1 MPGLVSAVTV
11 EDPYE
16 SRRSSSLA
24 SAPAAEPTPVEP
36 GIRGCLQAFQK
47 KYNVLFELVKA
58 WIIVGGYIV
67 VGILM
72 YIYALEEP
80 WTVVDTMYFS
90 VTTMSTVAPLVEK
103 LAAAR
108 RPQPPPAPPRRP
120 PTPRSR
126 SWWCRARHP
135 AAPPAPC
142 SAPHC
147 LGEGVAAQ
155 EQTATRSRGVAP
167 PDFADVA
174 ALPAFPQVGYGDLY
188 PTGPYSRASQRVPK
202 SVLLCSLRMGRAW
215 ALAWGEACGGGA
227 SFLLPP
233 PLFPSPPPASEP
245 PQPSSSTLA
254 APTPAP
260 VLPPPLV
267 RAIG

>member
-36 GIRGCLQAFQK
+36 GVRGCLQAFQK

-90 VTTMSTVAPLVEK
+90 VTTMSTVAPLVQK

-135 AAPPAPC
+135 AAPLAPA
-142 SAPHC
+142 APHTC
-147 LGEGVAAQ
+147 LGEG
-155 EQTATRSRGVAP
+155 
-167 PDFADVA
+167 
-174 ALPAFPQVGYGDLY
+174 
-188 PTGPYSRASQRVPK
+188 
-202 SVLLCSLRMGRAW
+202 
-215 ALAWGEACGGGA
+215 
-227 SFLLPP
+227 
-233 PLFPSPPPASEP
+233 
-245 PQPSSSTLA
+245 A
-254 APTPAP
+254 APRTKRHA
-260 VLPPPLV
+260 
-267 RAIG
+267 

>member
-135 AAPPAPC
+135 AAPLAPA
-142 SAPHC
+142 APHTG
-147 LGEGVAAQ
+147 LGEGVGPGANG
-155 EQTATRSRGVAP
+155 TRSRGVAP

-202 SVLLCSLRMGRAW
+202 SVLLCLLRLGRAW

-227 SFLLPP
+227 SFSLPP